1 MNGGEVEETVV
12 HADLRRDACEFAR
25 PVCDVIS
32 LLATR
37 KTKMRLMS
45 FLETR
50 ICLAGHTCRIGQA
63 FRQATPGLNRSKDR
77 ALAPP
82 FPRSVRVIRSDI
94 HGISNIE
101 TGERI
106 WLFL

>member
-12 HADLRRDACEFAR
+12 HADLRRDACEFGKVTR

-32 LLATR
+32 MLATR

-50 ICLAGHTCRIGQA
+50 ICLAGPHLPNRA
-63 FRQATPGLNRSKDR
+63 GLQTSDSRSWEQGSGAR
-77 ALAPP
+77 AS
-82 FPRSVRVIRSDI
+82 FSKEV
-94 HGISNIE
+94 
-101 TGERI
+101 
-106 WLFL
+106 

>member
-45 FLETR
+45 FGDAHLLGR
-50 ICLAGHTCRIGQA
+50 PHLPNRAGLQT
-63 FRQATPGLNRSKDR
+63 
-77 ALAPP
+77 
-82 FPRSVRVIRSDI
+82 SD
-94 HGISNIE
+94 SWSE
-101 TGERI
+101 
-106 WLFL
+106 